1 MSWAL
6 HVLELDQTAD
16 ERAVKRAYAKRLRVT
31 RPDEDPIA
39 FQHLHEAYQAA
50 LDWVRQEALADIA
63 DEDEPAEHA
72 TDIAPWPPDA
82 DVAWAPPET
91 RSYSP
96 PWPPRGTP
104 VLLRTAPVAELEGA
118 VHVSGHAHTI
128 LRMAHLASPEDF
140 GPWLEATPV
149 LWSLRYK
156 PLVGDALLDELARSH
171 NSVSAANMGLLARCF
186 GWDDVHDGVDPDRLA
201 SIQSRGHRRWAA
213 ESGNAAELSALLEEE
228 GSLRLGRVTLAR
240 CLRYL
245 SQPWHARRSLWQAQ
259 LPEHIIEVNA
269 LLDALERGGQE
280 PLPAAWDRQQ
290 VQFWRS
296 LADVSRPNRWRCQVN
311 ALRGGLLAALT
322 LAIAG
327 GSTLMSLAQRDLRT
341 AAALGIGGV
350 LLGVLLALA
359 GALWVHVRWALR
371 QLTLDLP
378 PSRWGWLLAL
388 PAPLIALASL
398 ILVHGLDLRLKG
410 TLLLFPG
417 LALATARW
425 IRREDGRGFRPRN
438 LIGPGIGMFVPEVG
452 CVLVLLLWTTW
463 FLRDRCRR
471 LSIDLPPPASGN
483 TV

>member
-1 MSWAL
+1 M
-6 HVLELDQTAD
+6 
-16 ERAVKRAYAKRLRVT
+16 
-31 RPDEDPIA
+31 
-39 FQHLHEAYQAA
+39 
-50 LDWVRQEALADIA
+50 
-63 DEDEPAEHA
+63 
-72 TDIAPWPPDA
+72 
-82 DVAWAPPET
+82 
-91 RSYSP
+91 
-96 PWPPRGTP
+96 
-104 VLLRTAPVAELEGA
+104 
-118 VHVSGHAHTI
+118 
-128 LRMAHLASPEDF
+128 
-140 GPWLEATPV
+140 

-171 NSVSAANMGLLARCF
+171 SSVSAANMGLLARCF

-213 ESGNAAELSALLEEE
+213 ETGNAAELSALLEQE

-341 AAALGIGGV
+341 AARARHRRRAARGPARPGRRSVGPCPLGAAPADAGSAPFALGMATGV
-350 LLGVLLALA
+350 ASAADRPRQPDPGPWPGPAA
-359 GALWVHVRWALR
+359 GRYVAAVPWPCSGDG
-371 QLTLDLP
+371 TLDP
-378 PSRWGWLLAL
+378 ARGWPGI
-388 PAPLIALASL
+388 PAAQ
-398 ILVHGLDLRLKG
+398 
-410 TLLLFPG
+410 
-417 LALATARW
+417 
-425 IRREDGRGFRPRN
+425 

-452 CVLVLLLWTTW
+452 CALVLLLWTTW

>member
-1 MSWAL
+1 
-6 HVLELDQTAD
+6 
-16 ERAVKRAYAKRLRVT
+16 
-31 RPDEDPIA
+31 
-39 FQHLHEAYQAA
+39 
-50 LDWVRQEALADIA
+50 
-63 DEDEPAEHA
+63 
-72 TDIAPWPPDA
+72 
-82 DVAWAPPET
+82 
-91 RSYSP
+91 
-96 PWPPRGTP
+96 
-104 VLLRTAPVAELEGA
+104 
-118 VHVSGHAHTI
+118 
-128 LRMAHLASPEDF
+128 
-140 GPWLEATPV
+140 
-149 LWSLRYK
+149 
-156 PLVGDALLDELARSH
+156 
-171 NSVSAANMGLLARCF
+171 
-186 GWDDVHDGVDPDRLA
+186 
-201 SIQSRGHRRWAA
+201 
-213 ESGNAAELSALLEEE
+213 
-228 GSLRLGRVTLAR
+228 
-240 CLRYL
+240 
-245 SQPWHARRSLWQAQ
+245 
-259 LPEHIIEVNA
+259 
-269 LLDALERGGQE
+269 
-280 PLPAAWDRQQ
+280 

-371 QLTLDLP
+371 QLTLDLS

-398 ILVHGLDLRLKG
+398 ILVHGLDLRLEG

-452 CVLVLLLWTTW
+452 CALVLLLWTTW